1 MKKKNFLMTATI
13 LCGSILASHAQVDS
27 KTKWGWGLDV
37 AASLDSEYGDYIAY
51 IGAQRL
57 YSPCK
62 YVTLGIGASLT
73 KTRTTEFTEMAPE
86 GVMASRTHRY
96 YLDNDGGK
104 SSIYN
109 VNALGTVMFTLPI
122 YKNTGVFCDATGIL
136 ALPYNRNVK
145 MIKVERDEPYTST
158 KIQDRV
164 FNKCAPGI
172 FGEFGVYQDFNLSND
187 HNMRIALGYGYGS
200 YNPLKGYE
208 NAGFDGYSIP
218 IQNYNKQQLNR
229 LTVKILFLY

>member
-1 MKKKNFLMTATI
+1 MQKGYIMEQLNEFAAKHGVNFERKLLNELISIATFKVVPKGK
-13 LCGSILASHAQVDS
+13 LLQSIGE
-27 KTKWGWGLDV
+27 KTDV
-37 AASLDSEYGDYIAY
+37 S
-51 IGAQRL
+51 
-57 YSPCK
+57 
-62 YVTLGIGASLT
+62 GIVLSGI
-73 KTRTTEFTEMAPE
+73 TR
-86 GVMASRTHRY
+86 SY

>member
-51 IGAQRL
+51 IGAYIGAQRL

-73 KTRTTEFTEMAPE
+73 KTRTTDFTEMAPE

-122 YKNTGVFCDATGIL
+122 YKNTGLFCDATGIL
-136 ALPYNRNVK
+136 ALPYNRNV
-145 MIKVERDEPYTST
+145 
-158 KIQDRV
+158 RV

-208 NAGFDGYSIP
+208 NASFDGYSIP

>member
-1 MKKKNFLMTATI
+1 MTATI
-13 LCGSILASHAQVDS
+13 LCGSILVSHAQVDS

-57 YSPCK
+57 YCPCK

-122 YKNTGVFCDATGIL
+122 YKNT
-136 ALPYNRNVK
+136 
-145 MIKVERDEPYTST
+145 E
-158 KIQDRV
+158 
-164 FNKCAPGI
+164 
-172 FGEFGVYQDFNLSND
+172 
-187 HNMRIALGYGYGS
+187 
-200 YNPLKGYE
+200 
-208 NAGFDGYSIP
+208 
-218 IQNYNKQQLNR
+218 
-229 LTVKILFLY
+229 